1 MLSKSELEFIDMI
14 SKDENHKD
22 ELIRK
27 KIQQNQNEIEIS
39 KETRDYKK
47 MHKFLKKINSKK

>member
-1 MLSKSELEFIDMI
+1 MLSRSELDFIDMI
-14 SKDENHKD
+14 SKDENHKH

-27 KIQQNQNEIEIS
+27 KIEQNENEVEIS